1 MTLQEKTEQLKYIKN
16 NLEITLN
23 LCKVIQSIYEDEILK
38 NSIVLKGGAAVQIYL
53 QDFKR
58 LFFDLDIDFI
68 SKTLS
73 REEFKNYLINHL
85 TNLGYNEPNQRKSR
99 FSYSL
104 DSFQL
109 PYYLENKNLNYLK
122 LDINYS
128 YKPHLYN
135 PTQISICNQDFNLD
149 QIVSL
154 VNLDELIGLKI
165 AALKDRGRPK
175 DLFDIYQI
183 LNSNLSFDLEK
194 IKAVYIYYMTIANS
208 EDKIEKIDKIIEI
221 TNYNIKKNLYPII
234 KKNSNPDLEKIKK
247 EVLDYIMEC
256 SILTKEQQHFI
267 TDFKKGY
274 NNPEYLFKDEQV
286 IENALNNPIAKWK
299 IELVKR
305 KF

>member
-1 MTLQEKTEQLKYIKN
+1 MTLQEKKEQLKFIKN
-16 NLEITLN
+16 NLEITLH
-23 LCKVIQSIYEDEILK
+23 LTKAIQSIYEDELLK

-68 SKTLS
+68 SSTLS

-85 TNLGYNEPNQRKSR
+85 INLGYNGPDQRKSR

-128 YKPHLYN
+128 YNPHLYN
-135 PTQISICNQDFNLD
+135 HTKVAIYNQDFNL
-149 QIVSL
+149 QQLVPL

-165 AALKDRGRPK
+165 AALQERGRIK
-175 DLFDIYQI
+175 DLFDIYQL
-183 LNSNLSFDLEK
+183 LNSDLSINLEK
-194 IKAVYIYYMTIANS
+194 VKSAYIFYMVLANC
-208 EDKIEKIDKIIEI
+208 EDRIEKLDKIIEI
-221 TNYNIKKNLYPII
+221 TNYNMKKSLYPII
-234 KKNSNPDLEKIKK
+234 KKNSNPDLEKMKK

-256 SILTKEQQHFI
+256 STLNKEQEQFI
-267 TDFKKGY
+267 TNFKKGY
-274 NNPEYLFKDEQV
+274 NHPEYLFKDEQV
-286 IENALNNPIAKWK
+286 IENAINNPIAKWK

-305 KF
+305 K

>member
-1 MTLQEKTEQLKYIKN
+1 MTLQEKSKQLKYIKN

-23 LCKVIQSIYEDEILK
+23 LSKVIQSIYEDEILK

-68 SKTLS
+68 SNTLS
-73 REEFKNYLINHL
+73 REDFKNYLINHL
-85 TNLGYNEPNQRKSR
+85 INLGYNEPNQRKNR
-99 FSYSL
+99 LSYSL

-109 PYYLENKNLNYLK
+109 PYYLENKNLTYLI

-128 YKPHLYN
+128 YNPHLYN
-135 PTQISICNQDFNLD
+135 PTQISICNKDFNLE

-154 VNLDELIGLKI
+154 VNLEELIGLKI

-183 LNSNLSFDLEK
+183 LNSNLSFDLER
-194 IKAVYIYYMTIANS
+194 IKAVYIYYMTIANN
-208 EDKIEKIDKIIEI
+208 EDKIEKIDKITEI

-234 KKNSNPDLEKIKK
+234 KKNSNPNLEKMKK

-256 SILTKEQQHFI
+256 SILTKEQEQFI
-267 TDFKKGY
+267 TNFKKGY

-286 IENALNNPIAKWK
+286 IENAINNPIAKWK
-299 IELVKR
+299 IKLIRR
-305 KF
+305 K